1 MAHAVPPVV
10 AAVPD
15 TLLTL
20 SLLTLSQLSS
30 FFNFVCPAGVV
41 ALFFMYIF
49 YFMEKNIMFLET
61 ALKGGFFNL

>member
-15 TLLTL
+15 T
-20 SLLTLSQLSS
+20 LLTLSQLSS